1 MNTSAL
7 ALMLFSVV
15 VIWGGL
21 IASTVAL
28 VCKNRAEAAETVA
41 QVLSSEQE

>member
-28 VCKNRAEAAETVA
+28 VRKNHVEAAETVA
-41 QVLSSEQE
+41 QVLSSDQE

>member
-1 MNTSAL
+1 MNTSAI

-21 IASTVAL
+21 IAATVAL
-28 VCKNRAEAAETVA
+28 VRKNRAEAAGTVA

>member
-28 VCKNRAEAAETVA
+28 VRKNRAEAAETVA
-41 QVLSSEQE
+41 QGLSSEQE

>member
-7 ALMLFSVV
+7 ALMLFSIV

-28 VCKNRAEAAETVA
+28 VRKNRAEAAETVA

>member
-28 VCKNRAEAAETVA
+28 VRKNRAEAAETVA
-41 QVLSSEQE
+41 QVLSSDQK

>member
-21 IASTVAL
+21 IASTVSL
-28 VCKNRAEAAETVA
+28 VRKNRAEAAETVA
-41 QVLSSEQE
+41 QVLASDQE

>member
-1 MNTSAL
+1 MHTSAL
-7 ALMLFSVV
+7 ALLLFSGV

-28 VCKNRAEAAETVA
+28 VRKNRAEAAETVA
-41 QVLSSEQE
+41 QVLSSDQE

>member
-15 VIWGGL
+15 GIWGGL

-28 VCKNRAEAAETVA
+28 VRKNRAEAAETVA

>member
-7 ALMLFSVV
+7 ALMLFSLV

-28 VCKNRAEAAETVA
+28 VRKNRAEAAETVA

>member
-28 VCKNRAEAAETVA
+28 VHKNHAEAAETVA
-41 QVLSSEQE
+41 QVLSSDQE

>member
-28 VCKNRAEAAETVA
+28 VRKNRAESAETVA

>member
-7 ALMLFSVV
+7 ALMLF
-15 VIWGGL
+15 WGGL

-28 VCKNRAEAAETVA
+28 VRKNRAEAAETVA
-41 QVLSSEQE
+41 QVLSSDQE

>member
-28 VCKNRAEAAETVA
+28 VRKNRAEEAETVA